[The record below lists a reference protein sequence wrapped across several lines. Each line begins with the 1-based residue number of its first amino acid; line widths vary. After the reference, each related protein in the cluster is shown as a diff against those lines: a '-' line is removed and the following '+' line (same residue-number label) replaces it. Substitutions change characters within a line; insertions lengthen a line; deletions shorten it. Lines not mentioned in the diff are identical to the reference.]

1 MQLTSI
7 KKVENEGNNNGDV
20 MTAKACPRGTKRVGN
35 KCMQATKK
43 INLTLEEQSYVIE
56 AVQTISNI
64 QGVDKTKLLN
74 KLGIKSWLG

>member
-1 MQLTSI
+1 
-7 KKVENEGNNNGDV
+7 

-43 INLTLEEQSYVIE
+43 ISLSLEEQSYVIT